1 MFDIKN
7 TLFVYINLDHRQ
19 DRKNYMEY
27 LLSSMNLH
35 YVRFSA
41 IKPTKDALLN
51 GYFKPFY
58 ERAVFWLQDFL
69 KSDDHDQN
77 RLSIGTF
84 GCYLSHFMVL
94 KKYSRKYSSI
104 VILEDDVKFSIYSL
118 KKFIRMTKKLEPLDV
133 DILRP
138 TYGDGYKNNDSFLN
152 NITSSI
158 YEFNSPFK
166 HSKYV
171 ENDINHEYF
180 GSTHFVYYHN
190 ISRVIDFLESEN
202 VFNIDA
208 IYSTN
213 HLKSFIVASK
223 NIYQDRQQFVSDI
236 TSFSSLK
243 S

>member
-7 TLFVYINLDHRQ
+7 TLFVYINLDHRE

-27 LLSSMNLH
+27 MLSSMNLN

-51 GYFKPFY
+51 GYLHSFY
-58 ERAVFWLQDFL
+58 ERAVFWLQYYL
-69 KSDDHDQN
+69 KLDDHRKN
-77 RLSIGTF
+77 ILSIGTF
-84 GCYLSHFMVL
+84 GCYLSHYMIL

-104 VILEDDVKFSIYSL
+104 VILEDDVKFSIHSL
-118 KKFIRMTKKLEPLDV
+118 KKFIRMTTKLESRDV

-138 TYGDGYKNNDSFLN
+138 TYGYRDNDLFLN
-152 NITSSI
+152 KITSSI
-158 YEFNSPFK
+158 YEFSSPYK
-166 HSKYV
+166 LSKYV
-171 ENDINHEYF
+171 ENDIKHEYF
-180 GSTHFVYYHN
+180 GATHFVYYHN
-190 ISRVIDFLESEN
+190 ISRVIDFLDSEN

-213 HLKSFIVASK
+213 HLKSFIVANC
-223 NIYQDRQQFVSDI
+223 NIYQNRDKFDSDI
-236 TSFSSLK
+236 GSFSSLK